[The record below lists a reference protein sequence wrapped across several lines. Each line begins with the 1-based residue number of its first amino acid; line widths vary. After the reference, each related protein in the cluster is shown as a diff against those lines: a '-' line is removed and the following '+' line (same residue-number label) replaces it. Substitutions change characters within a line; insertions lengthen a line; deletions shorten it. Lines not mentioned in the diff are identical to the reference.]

1 MTNQQLSKLVLF
13 YKKTFEDN
21 IAVEEP
27 LMAEC
32 KKAVLE
38 IDKLK
43 VTNQDITD
51 TKEYLDELNYLL
63 DRLY

>member
-32 KKAVLE
+32 KKSSP
-38 IDKLK
+38 
-43 VTNQDITD
+43 
-51 TKEYLDELNYLL
+51 
-63 DRLY
+63 